1 MPSSYLTVS
10 GIDKLQT
17 ELDYLR
23 NVKRLEI
30 ANLLRESNGSYEF
43 EGDGDPE
50 FAMLKDQQAFI
61 EGRILE
67 LENLLSD
74 PVIIDKFHHSEIV
87 ELGTQLTISENEEAP
102 ADYLIVGP
110 VEADPVHGL
119 ISFLSPLGSAL
130 LGHHV
135 GDEVMVSSPGGIYTV
150 KILHIS

>member
-1 MPSSYLTVS
+1 MPSSYLTVT
-10 GIDKLQT
+10 GVDKLQT

-23 NVKRLEI
+23 KVKRLEI
-30 ANLLRESNGSYEF
+30 ANHLRESNGSNEV

-50 FAMLKDQQAFI
+50 FAILKDQQAFI

-74 PVIIDKFHHSEIV
+74 PVIIEKYHHSEFV
-87 ELGTQLTISENEEAP
+87 EIGTRVTISENEEVP
-102 ADYLIVGP
+102 AEYTIVGP

-150 KILHIS
+150 KILQIS